1 MNSWKLSW
9 IKAVTDIV
17 VPLGLNRRLQTLK
30 ADNSTEPTG
39 SKNEVGYPALAVQNL
54 RVWQASS
61 KESIDEISNYILGE
75 MREDL
80 LYILPP
86 GQIESTVKGKLG
98 STNPGVDVIQAGSI
112 ITADAD
118 ERMLLDIARKHKGKV
133 IKSIAP
139 EDARLFK
146 GSDKGV
152 YPHLLKEI
160 GKENILLYTTPESL
174 ASLNGSPLIVDT
186 GDPELD
192 AALCGFYSVSTSHGK
207 RAIYKAISSAE
218 NTETPED

>member
-1 MNSWKLSW
+1 M
-9 IKAVTDIV
+9 
-17 VPLGLNRRLQTLK
+17 K

-39 SKNEVGYPALAVQNL
+39 SKNEVGYPADTAQSM
-54 RVWQASS
+54 REWQASS
-61 KESIDEISNYILGE
+61 KESIDEISNHILGE
-75 MREDL
+75 IREDL
-80 LYILPP
+80 FYILPP
-86 GQIESTVKGKLG
+86 GEIESTVKGKLG
-98 STNPGVDVIQAGSI
+98 STNLGVDVIQAGSI

-133 IKSIAP
+133 IKSIPP
-139 EDARLFK
+139 EDATLFN
-146 GSDKGV
+146 GSDEGV

-160 GKENILLYTTPESL
+160 GKENILLYTTPENL

-192 AALCGFYSVSTSHGK
+192 EALCGFYSVSTGHGK

-218 NTETPED
+218 NTGTPED